1 MIAKEN
7 GIDGKISTIMETLIF
22 KLGKIIDFD
31 FALKQIK
38 DNIAL
43 RFKNKGDDVVKRN
56 ILSVDS
62 CVNKYEQVKIPDVTY
77 VPEMKGDLDTF
88 EVIEQME
95 GNSLPVSKFL
105 NSSDGSL
112 EAGTSKREKRNI
124 SDTCPHYDSETCI
137 NCGLCSLVSPH
148 AVVRPFLLDENEAL
162 DAPDTLASK
171 LIT

>member
-7 GIDGKISTIMETLIF
+7 GIDGKTSTIMETFIF

-77 VPEMKGDLDTF
+77 VPEM
-88 EVIEQME
+88 
-95 GNSLPVSKFL
+95 
-105 NSSDGSL
+105 
-112 EAGTSKREKRNI
+112 
-124 SDTCPHYDSETCI
+124 
-137 NCGLCSLVSPH
+137 
-148 AVVRPFLLDENEAL
+148 
-162 DAPDTLASK
+162 
-171 LIT
+171 